1 MHADVWKQ
9 EIVLI
14 EGRMKQEL
22 KSSSKRIG
30 QLYPIL
36 VDYYG
41 NIIDG
46 KHRFSADRKW
56 KTAILEHVKTE
67 KDRLI
72 ARIISNTLRRSVS
85 STEKSGMLGR
95 LGEIHLS
102 EGITRKDSVYD
113 RRGNWH
119 ACMQLPMGYGISTRK
134 V

>member
-1 MHADVWKQ
+1 
-9 EIVLI
+9 
-14 EGRMKQEL
+14 MKQEL

-56 KTAILEHVKTE
+56 KRTILEGIKTE

-72 ARIISNTLRRSVS
+72 ARIIGNNLRRTVS
-85 STEKSGMLGR
+85 S
-95 LGEIHLS
+95 
-102 EGITRKDSVYD
+102 D
-113 RRGNWH
+113 
-119 ACMQLPMGYGISTRK
+119 
-134 V
+134 